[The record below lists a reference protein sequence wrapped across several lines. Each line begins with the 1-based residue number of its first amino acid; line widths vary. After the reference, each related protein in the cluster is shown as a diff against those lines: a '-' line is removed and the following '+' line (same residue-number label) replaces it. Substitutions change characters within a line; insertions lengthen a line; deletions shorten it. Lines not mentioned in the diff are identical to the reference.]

1 MIYGVI
7 DVGSNTIR
15 LSIYK
20 YEDDKITSL
29 LKKKTMAGLAGYVN
43 DGYLSPN
50 GIKLACEII
59 QEYKSILLNFNI
71 TNISIFATA
80 SIRNV
85 KNTNEVLDMIYE
97 HTGYAIDLITGEEE
111 ATLDFI
117 GATHALPITSGLLI
131 DIGGGSTELAVYEN
145 AQLKQAVSLP
155 IGSLNLFSRHV
166 SKLFPKKEEKLAI
179 ETEILEHLQ
188 NLHLTTNPNGF
199 QTICG
204 VGGTIR
210 ASKKLNMTLFEDD
223 MTKPVPVENIE
234 KMLQLLKKED
244 KKTLRRILQVVP
256 DRVHTIIPGML
267 ILHNI
272 ATYYECKEIYVSN
285 YGVRE
290 GYLFEKVLKKGAN
303 NGKNEKDT

>member
-20 YEDDKITSL
+20 YENEKITSL
-29 LKKKTMAGLAGYVN
+29 LKKKTMAGLAGYVK
-43 DGYLSPN
+43 DGNLSLD
-50 GIKLACEII
+50 GIALACSII
-59 QEYKSILLNFNI
+59 REYKNILFNFNI

-85 KNTNEVLDMIYE
+85 KNRNDVVRNIYE
-97 HTGYAIDLITGEEE
+97 QTGYAVDVLSGEEE
-111 ATLDFI
+111 ATLDFV

-131 DIGGGSTELAVYEN
+131 DIGGGSTELAVYED

-166 SKLFPKKEEKLAI
+166 SKLFPKKEEKVAI
-179 ETEILEHLQ
+179 ENEIREHLD
-188 NLHLTTNPNGF
+188 NLHLNGNSNGF
-199 QTICG
+199 HTICG

-210 ASKKLNMTLFEDD
+210 AAKKLNMTLFKEQAA
-223 MTKPVPVENIE
+223 TPVPVENID

-267 ILHNI
+267 ILQNI
-272 ATYYECKEIYVSN
+272 GTHYGCKEIYVSN

-303 NGKNEKDT
+303 HGQN